1 MKSSF
6 FTSYPQV
13 SLLQNLSFIA
23 SDEAKAVFSLLENET
38 FDIQNPTEED
48 LKMLEMLANL
58 AKIILNYNFAPYILV
73 ACENIKNRLTEEK
86 LFELSDRMFDNL
98 FANKNQLNEII
109 ETTKKDILNGNT
121 HEMSILCT
129 QNL

>member
-6 FTSYPQV
+6 IATYPELN
-13 SLLQNLSFIA
+13 LLQNLSFIA
-23 SDEAKAVFSLLENET
+23 SNEAKTIFSLLENET

-58 AKIILNYNFAPYILV
+58 AKIILNYNFAPYILA

-86 LFELSDRMFDNL
+86 LFELSDRMFDDL
-98 FANKNQLNEII
+98 FANENKLNEII
-109 ETTKKDILNGNT
+109 ETAKKDILNGNT

-129 QNL
+129 QK

>member
-6 FTSYPQV
+6 LATYPKL

-23 SDEAKAVFSLLENET
+23 SDEAKTIFSLLENET

-48 LKMLEMLANL
+48 LKMLETLANL

-73 ACENIKNRLTEEK
+73 ACQNIKNRLTEEK
-86 LFELSDRMFDNL
+86 LFELSDKMFDDL
-98 FANKNQLNEII
+98 FANENKLNEII
-109 ETTKKDILNGNT
+109 ETTKRDILNGNT
-121 HEMSILCT
+121 HEMSVLCT
-129 QNL
+129 QK

>member
-6 FTSYPQV
+6 FANYPELG
-13 SLLQNLSFIA
+13 LLQNLSFIA
-23 SDEAKAVFSLLENET
+23 SDEAKTIFSLLENET
-38 FDIQNPTEED
+38 FDLQNPTEED

-86 LFELSDRMFDNL
+86 LFELSDKMFDGL
-98 FANKNQLNEII
+98 FANENKLNEII
-109 ETTKKDILNGNT
+109 ETTKRDILNGNT
-121 HEMSILCT
+121 HEMSVLCT
-129 QNL
+129 QK